1 MRKEGGIGHKV
12 TLICPAA
19 SVSAQ
24 IFVGVG
30 VEGNRFSLGNKGLGD
45 GEVIPTQPTNG
56 EPTQT

>member
-30 VEGNRFSLGNKGLGD
+30 VKGNRFSLGNKGLGD
-45 GEVIPTQPTNG
+45 GEVIPT
-56 EPTQT
+56 